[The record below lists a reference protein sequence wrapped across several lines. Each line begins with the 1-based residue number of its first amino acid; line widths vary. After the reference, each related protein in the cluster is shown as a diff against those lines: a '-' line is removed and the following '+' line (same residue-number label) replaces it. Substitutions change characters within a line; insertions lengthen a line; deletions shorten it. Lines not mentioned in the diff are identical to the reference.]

1 MQKHPMAF
9 LLVVLSKRTS
19 FHGAIYNYSYTLHAT
34 VEIPKWV
41 NSPAEVQ

>member
-9 LLVVLSKRTS
+9 SLVVLLKRTS
-19 FHGAIYNYSYTLHAT
+19 FHGAIHYYYTLHAT
-34 VEIPKWV
+34 AKIPKWV